1 MYEQA
6 VEKIMTEM
14 ASNEK
19 HPYVQAIGNYLVNH
33 LGDKPEHAEE
43 ILVEGKTILKS
54 LDAMRRVAQKQAYQG
69 MAMLSDEEGF
79 AVVLAYF
86 GCWDGEPIEIPAEPE
101 PRAVATPRPIPNN
114 VNNVSSAKTS
124 IGNKT
129 TKQAQHVQISLFD
142 IPQADLDQEE
152 SL

>member
-6 VEKIMTEM
+6 VEKVMSEMT
-14 ASNEK
+14 SNEK
-19 HPYVQAIGNYLVNH
+19 HPYVQAIGNYLVKH

-43 ILVEGKTILKS
+43 ILVEGKTVLKS

-114 VNNVSSAKTS
+114 VSFAKTS

-142 IPQADLDQEE
+142 VPQAELNQEE